1 MQEQKDKF
9 NKEILG
15 LKNMNELQNSIALT
29 TALTMQKKG
38 SDLTG
43 HLKLSHQRSKKK
55 KKKKIIEN
63 LCDLWAIIKR
73 NDISILVIT
82 EGERKRD
89 RKYS

>member
-29 TALTMQKKG
+29 TDLTMQKKG

-43 HLKLSHQRSKKK
+43 QFKLSHQRSKKK
-55 KKKKIIEN
+55 KKRLQKTY
-63 LCDLWAIIKR
+63 
-73 NDISILVIT
+73 VT
-82 EGERKRD
+82 YGP
-89 RKYS
+89 